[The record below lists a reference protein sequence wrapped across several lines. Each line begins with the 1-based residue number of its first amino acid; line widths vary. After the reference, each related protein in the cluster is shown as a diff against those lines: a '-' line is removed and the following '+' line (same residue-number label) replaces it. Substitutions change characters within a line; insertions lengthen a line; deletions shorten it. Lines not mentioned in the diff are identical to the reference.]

1 MGAYLDRLNSQ
12 YDEIRDGIEA
22 LVNRAA
28 DDNRD
33 VTDDEQKQVDRDK
46 GRLSELAT
54 AIEHYAGLETQA
66 GKVADIRR
74 SVPATPSSTRTASTV
89 VDEPYD
95 IAREFPTVGD
105 YAITVHRAMTMR
117 DPEAI
122 AKLDRATDHQK
133 LADNPGIV
141 PRPVLGP
148 VLNDIDASRP
158 FINSITRKPLPAGA
172 FDRPVITQHVLVDK
186 QAAEK
191 DLTASRKMTIGK
203 LPVTAD
209 TFAGHLNISRQDIKW
224 TSPGIL
230 QIVFEDFAAVYANAT
245 DNEAC
250 EDFAASIT
258 NPAVPIASWNPDDI
272 YGAMFGAAAD
282 TLTSVN
288 ALPDTLWV
296 SPDVWG
302 SLGGVTIT
310 NGTPMFPGMNP
321 GSVSGSPLG
330 FSLVVD
336 KNFPAATMIQ
346 GPSRYAE
353 WYEDI
358 DGLMQVGEPDVLGQL
373 VGYAGFGAFLNVKPD
388 AYVKFTPPA
397 PVAGTASSN
406 GDGERRGPGRPKGS

>member
-1 MGAYLDRLNSQ
+1 MGDYLDRLNSQ
-12 YDEIRDGIEA
+12 FDEIQNGLTAVLD
-22 LVNRAA
+22 RAA
-28 DDNRD
+28 GEKRD
-33 VTDDEQKQVDRDK
+33 VNDDEQKQIDRDK
-46 GRLSELAT
+46 ARADELT
-54 AIEHYAGLETQA
+54 KAIEHYSGLEAQA
-66 GKVADIRR
+66 GKVAELRR
-74 SVPATPSSTRTASTV
+74 SIPATPSATRTGTP
-89 VDEPYD
+89 EPEAYD
-95 IAREFPTVGD
+95 IAREFPSVGD

-122 AKLDRATDHQK
+122 AKLDRATVHQV

-148 VLNDIDASRP
+148 VLNDIDTARP
-158 FINSITRKPLPAGA
+158 FINSIVRKALPAGT
-172 FDRPVITQHVLVDK
+172 FDRPVITQHVAVDK
-186 QAAEK
+186 QTAEK
-191 DLTASRKMTIGK
+191 DLTASQKMLIGK

-258 NPAVPIASWNPDDI
+258 NAAVPIASWDPDVI

-282 TLTSVN
+282 TLTAVN

-302 SLGGVTIT
+302 NLGGVTIT

-321 GSVSGSPLG
+321 GSVAGSPLG
-330 FSLVVD
+330 FRLVVD
-336 KNFPAATMIQ
+336 KNFPVGTMIQ

-353 WYEDI
+353 WYEDV

-373 VGYAGFGAFLNVKPD
+373 VGYAGFGAFLNVKP
-388 AYVKFTPPA
+388 AAFTEFTVPA
-397 PVAGTASSN
+397 PVGTSTNGNGGGGRKAS
-406 GDGERRGPGRPKGS
+406 